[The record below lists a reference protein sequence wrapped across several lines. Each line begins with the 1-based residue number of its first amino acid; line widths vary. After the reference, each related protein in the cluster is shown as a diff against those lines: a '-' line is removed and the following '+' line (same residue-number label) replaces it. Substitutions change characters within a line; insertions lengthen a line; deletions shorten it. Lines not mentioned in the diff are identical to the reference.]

1 MGIPKFFRYIS
12 ERYPLTSQLIQ
23 ENKIPEFDNLYLDFN
38 GIIHNCANYKFIL
51 VLPLTHSHRFASG
64 RSGCAFPNV

>member
-38 GIIHNCANYKFIL
+38 GIIHNCGHYKYTR
-51 VLPLTHSHRFASG
+51 VLSVTQCHRFASE
-64 RSGCAFPNV
+64 